1 MPALSKNDVQSR
13 LSSLSGWT
21 LKGDEI
27 EKEFEFADFSGSM
40 AFVNKV
46 AAAAEAMDHHPDIS
60 IKYNRVSLTLSTHS
74 EGGLTEKDFALAGQ
88 IDALG

>member
-13 LSSLSGWT
+13 LSALSGWT

-27 EKEFEFADFSGSM
+27 EKEFQFADFAGSM

-46 AAAAEAMDHHPDIS
+46 AGAAEAMDHHPDIS
-60 IKYNRVSLTLSTHS
+60 IKYNRVGLTLSTHS

-88 IDALG
+88 IDALD